1 MHKKFQIST
10 GISGASYYTR
20 TFNTVNRS
28 GWKPFWLPRNRAV
41 ARRIQN
47 MRWRADGASVNMHTR
62 EMILEGN
69 FCLMERSLLTQWQ
82 MMWNSQIVTDSWTKN
97 AVNGL
102 MGKQNMVMTGL
113 SF

>member
-1 MHKKFQIST
+1 
-10 GISGASYYTR
+10 
-20 TFNTVNRS
+20 
-28 GWKPFWLPRNRAV
+28 
-41 ARRIQN
+41 
-47 MRWRADGASVNMHTR
+47 MHTR

-82 MMWNSQIVTDSWTKN
+82 MMWNSQIVTDSWTEN